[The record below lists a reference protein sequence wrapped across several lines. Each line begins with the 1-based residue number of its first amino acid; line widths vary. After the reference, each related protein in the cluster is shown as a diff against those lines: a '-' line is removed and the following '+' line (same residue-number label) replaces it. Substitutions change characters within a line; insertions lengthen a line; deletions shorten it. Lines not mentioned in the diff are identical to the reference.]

1 MQYVPTEKA
10 TPVGAW
16 FWMIL
21 ATIYLISPLDIVP
34 DFIPVAGQADDFLIF
49 ATAIL
54 NLIQKSDDGF
64 LANIAGMLKWLLIGV
79 GLIVVLLLFLAGYAI
94 VGMFS

>member
-1 MQYVPTEKA
+1 MEYVPTEKE

-16 FWMIL
+16 ILMIL
-21 ATIYLISPLDIVP
+21 AVIYLISPVDIVP
-34 DFIPVAGQADDFLIF
+34 DFIPVAGHADDFLIG
-49 ATAIL
+49 AAALL

-64 LANIAGMLKWLLIGV
+64 MANIAGMLKWLLIGV
-79 GLIVVLLLFLAGYAI
+79 GLIAVLLLVLVGSAI